1 MKYISKNSSPRSKIG
16 ETTVKKPRIYA
27 ADLYKSG

>member
-1 MKYISKNSSPRSKIG
+1 MNTYPKLFLPDQNRRNYC
-16 ETTVKKPRIYA
+16 KKPRIYA